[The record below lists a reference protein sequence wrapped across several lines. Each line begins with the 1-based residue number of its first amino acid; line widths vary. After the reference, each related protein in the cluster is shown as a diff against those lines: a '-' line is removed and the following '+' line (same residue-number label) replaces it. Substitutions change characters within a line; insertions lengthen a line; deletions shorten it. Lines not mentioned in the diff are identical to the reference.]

1 MFDIKN
7 FYSSITQDLLNKAL
21 NFASEY
27 ASVSKCDIDVTNE
40 ARKSLLFDGSNI
52 WIKKQGRLSDMSMG
66 AYDVTEMCEFVGPY
80 LLNVLSKK
88 HTKKT
93 ISGFI
98 RMMDWL
104 F

>member
-52 WIKKQGRLSDMSMG
+52 WIKKQGRLFDVSMG
-66 AYDVTEMCEFVGPY
+66 AYDVTEMCEFVGTY
-80 LLNVLSKK
+80 MLNVLSKK

-93 ISGFI
+93 VSGFI